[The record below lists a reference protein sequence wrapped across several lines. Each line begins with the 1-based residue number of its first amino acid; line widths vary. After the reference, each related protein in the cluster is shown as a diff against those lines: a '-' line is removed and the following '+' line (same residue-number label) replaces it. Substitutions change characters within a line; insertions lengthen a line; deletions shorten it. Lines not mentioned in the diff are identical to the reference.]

1 MIPKFKLGDSVRKI
15 NGARWQ
21 GSIVGTYSTSL
32 TPEGYCVESNTEIG
46 SVQIYPAKAL
56 NYSPND
62 PNRNPNMN
70 YTPLKPGDIR
80 QAGDEQQM
88 IDSLGN
94 SNESCPRKPQRSE
107 PGIWKPICLLNHTI
121 LASDLMHLNFRRP
134 PASARLWLPTKS
146 TRPHKRN
153 RTWFT

>member
-15 NGARWQ
+15 NGACWQ

-32 TPEGYCVESNTEIG
+32 TPEGYCVESDTEIG

-80 QAGDEQQM
+80 QAGDEYRRNTKCTNGTVEDM
-88 IDSLGN
+88 TPNVWYLARLLG
-94 SNESCPRKPQRSE
+94 ER
-107 PGIWKPICLLNHTI
+107 I
-121 LASDLMHLNFRRP
+121 LASDLIVQEFRRP
-134 PASARLWLPTKS
+134 CKTQ
-146 TRPHKRN
+146 
-153 RTWFT
+153 